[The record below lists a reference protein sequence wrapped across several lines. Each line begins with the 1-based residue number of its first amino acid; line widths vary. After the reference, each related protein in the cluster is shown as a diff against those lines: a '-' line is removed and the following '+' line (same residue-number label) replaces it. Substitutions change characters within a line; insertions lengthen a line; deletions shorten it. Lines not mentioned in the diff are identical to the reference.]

1 MESTLPDKLADLVQ
15 ELSLT
20 DQETRAEI
28 LIELSDDFRQVSTVI
43 ASAPY
48 PEQSRVPGCESEVF
62 IFAVE
67 RNDVGY
73 DFHFAIENPQGI
85 SAMAMAT
92 IIQET
97 LNGVPGEQIR
107 AIPNDVA
114 YQIFGRTLSMGKGQG
129 LMGMIAMVKQLAQ

>member
-1 MESTLPDKLADLVQ
+1 MEPILPQKLVDLVQ

-20 DQETRAEI
+20 DQESRAEI
-28 LIELSDDFRQVSTVI
+28 LIELSDHFQQVAIDI
-43 ASAPY
+43 ASSPY
-48 PEQSRVPGCESEVF
+48 PEESRVPGCESEVF
-62 IFAVE
+62 IFTTE
-67 RNDVGY
+67 RDDSSY

-85 SAMAMAT
+85 SAMAMAA

-97 LNGVPGEQIR
+97 LNGVPAEQIR
-107 AIPNDVA
+107 AIPNDIA

>member
-1 MESTLPDKLADLVQ
+1 MEPILPEKLADLVQ

-28 LIELSDDFRQVSTVI
+28 LIELSDHFQQVATDI
-43 ASAPY
+43 ASSPY
-48 PEQSRVPGCESEVF
+48 PEESRVPGCESEVF
-62 IFAVE
+62 IFTTK
-67 RNDVGY
+67 RDDSNY

-85 SAMAMAT
+85 SAMAMAA

-97 LNGVPGEQIR
+97 LNGIPAEQIR
-107 AIPNDVA
+107 AIPNDIA